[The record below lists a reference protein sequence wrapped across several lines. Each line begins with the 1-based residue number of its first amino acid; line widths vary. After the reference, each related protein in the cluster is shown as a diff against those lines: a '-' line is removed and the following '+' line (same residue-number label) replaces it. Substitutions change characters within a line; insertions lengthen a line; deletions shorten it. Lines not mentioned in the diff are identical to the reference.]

1 MMSVWRKTVLSA
13 VLCSLCAWPAAA
25 DIEALVAAVDPERE
39 TTAEAIEALETANA
53 AQETLSTAAQTAQSS
68 IDQAT
73 GLAQTAMNPEA
84 LVSAAVSAA
93 VSSSQALVLG
103 AMQDLVDGKSSTDE
117 VAEKVKETHQV
128 VENAPM
134 PEQRKQYDE
143 LNKKA
148 GEDIALLFARA
159 RFLRKQLKEEEPQ
172 DVEGLDEMTI
182 AELQQLS
189 KSLMI
194 KSGERWSKILEM
206 QSYVLEFNNATQ
218 IQSFKREVEE
228 ESNEEKQE

>member
-13 VLCSLCAWPAAA
+13 VLCSLYAWPAAA
-25 DIEALVAAVDPERE
+25 DIEALVAAVDPERK
-39 TTAEAIEALETANA
+39 TTAEAIEALEAATAA
-53 AQETLSTAAQTAQSS
+53 EETLSNGAQTLQSS

-84 LVSAAVSAA
+84 LVGAALSAAYTT
-93 VSSSQALVLG
+93 VLG

-117 VAEKVKETHQV
+117 VAEEVKKTHQV
-128 VENAPM
+128 GYNDPM
-134 PEQRKQYDE
+134 TEQRKQYDE

-218 IQSFKREVEE
+218 IQSFKREAEE

>member
-13 VLCSLCAWPAAA
+13 VLCSLYAWPAAA
-25 DIEALVAAVDPERE
+25 DIEALCPPSDEVSKNME
-39 TTAEAIEALETANA
+39 EAIEAYETANA

-84 LVSAAVSAA
+84 LVGAALSAAG
-93 VSSSQALVLG
+93 SSLQALVLG
-103 AMQDLVDGKSSTDE
+103 AMQDLVDGKNSTDE

-128 VENAPM
+128 GYNDPM
-134 PEQRKQYDE
+134 TEQRKQYDE

-159 RFLRKQLKEEEPQ
+159 RYLRKQLKEEEPQ

-218 IQSFKREVEE
+218 IQSFKREAEE

>member
-13 VLCSLCAWPAAA
+13 VLCSLYAWPAAA
-25 DIEALVAAVDPERE
+25 DIEALCPPSDEVSKNMEEAKK
-39 TTAEAIEALETANA
+39 AIEATNDVE
-53 AQETLSTAAQTAQSS
+53 ETLSNAAQTAQSS

-84 LVSAAVSAA
+84 LVGAALSAAYTT
-93 VSSSQALVLG
+93 VLG

-134 PEQRKQYDE
+134 PEQRKQYDA

-159 RFLRKQLKEEEPQ
+159 RYLRKQLKEEEPQ

-218 IQSFKREVEE
+218 IQSFKREAEE